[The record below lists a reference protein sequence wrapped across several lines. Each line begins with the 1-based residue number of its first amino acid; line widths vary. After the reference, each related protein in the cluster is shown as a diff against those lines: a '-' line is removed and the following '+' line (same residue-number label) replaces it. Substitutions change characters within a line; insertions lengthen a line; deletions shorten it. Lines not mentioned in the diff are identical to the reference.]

1 MGDDRDVFASDAMNG
16 IIASMVNGQQYE
28 RLKYVAEA
36 QGLTLSQWIARDAY
50 KQANAMMQERDK
62 WQ

>member
-1 MGDDRDVFASDAMNG
+1 MGDDRDVFAADAMNG